1 MQHHVVRLDVEMVV
15 LAVLLAGMLLDA
27 LLDAVT
33 VVLVA
38 LPAGVLRDA
47 LHV

>member
-1 MQHHVVRLDVEMVV
+1 MALHIAQLDVEMVV
-15 LAVLLAGMLLDA
+15 LAVLLAGVLLDA
-27 LLDAVT
+27 LLDAAT